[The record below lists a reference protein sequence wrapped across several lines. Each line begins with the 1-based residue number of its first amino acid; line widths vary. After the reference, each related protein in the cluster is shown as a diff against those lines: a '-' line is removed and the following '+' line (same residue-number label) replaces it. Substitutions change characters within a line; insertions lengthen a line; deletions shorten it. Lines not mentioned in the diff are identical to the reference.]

1 MNTQYPQPEVH
12 PNLYYYRPPAP
23 FPSRPVITADVCVYG
38 ATAAGVVA
46 AVALRKRG
54 RSVVIINP
62 SRFVGGMTSGGLSFT
77 DTGVQTVIG
86 GLSREFYRECG
97 SHYGKSEEFKFEP
110 HVAERVLLEW
120 LVEHQVTVYHAQFV
134 DKVEMKGQ
142 VIKRVICTS
151 GMTVDAKAFIDCS
164 YEGDLMAR
172 AGVKYTVGRE
182 SNSVYNETIN
192 GVQVRNFH
200 QFKNDIKID
209 PYIVEGNPA
218 SGLLPGIDPAP
229 LGATGS
235 GDSRVQAYNF
245 RMCMTQF
252 VPNQRKSVK
261 PISYNKANYALVT
274 RLLKTNYNEW
284 FGKFDP
290 IVMNKVDH
298 NNHGAVSTDFIGGS
312 DRWPDASY
320 AEREVIF
327 QQHVSWQAGWYY
339 YLSSEGD
346 VPDTISLR
354 MSGYKM
360 CLDEFPRTGGWS
372 HQLYIREARRMVSDA
387 VLTERECRGT
397 RVFRDSVGMG
407 SYNMDSHNCRR
418 FVDASGFVRNE
429 GDVQVGVKPYPVS
442 YRCIVPRTGYCTN
455 IWVPVALSASHI
467 AFGSVR
473 MEPVFMVLAESAAIA
488 VDFALDKGTP
498 AQAVPY
504 SALRA
509 RLAAAGQV
517 LQAP

>member
-1 MNTQYPQPEVH
+1 
-12 PNLYYYRPPAP
+12 
-23 FPSRPVITADVCVYG
+23 
-38 ATAAGVVA
+38 
-46 AVALRKRG
+46 
-54 RSVVIINP
+54 
-62 SRFVGGMTSGGLSFT
+62 
-77 DTGVQTVIG
+77 
-86 GLSREFYRECG
+86 
-97 SHYGKSEEFKFEP
+97 
-110 HVAERVLLEW
+110 
-120 LVEHQVTVYHAQFV
+120 
-134 DKVEMKGQ
+134 
-142 VIKRVICTS
+142 
-151 GMTVDAKAFIDCS
+151 MTVDAKAFIDCS

-192 GVQVRNFH
+192 GVQVRNLH

-229 LGATGS
+229 LGAIGS

-274 RLLKTNYNEW
+274 RLLKANYNEW

-327 QQHVSWQAGWYY
+327 QQHVAWQAGWYY

-418 FVDASGFVRNE
+418 FVDANGFVRNE

-509 RLAAAGQV
+509 RLAAAGQI

>member
-1 MNTQYPQPEVH
+1 MIAQFPEPEIH
-12 PNLYYYRPPAP
+12 PNLYYYRPPVP

-46 AVALRKRG
+46 AIALRKRG
-54 RSVVIINP
+54 RSVIILNP

-97 SHYGKSEEFKFEP
+97 AHYGKAEEFKFEP

-120 LVEHQVTVYHAQFV
+120 LVEHQVTVYHSQFV
-134 DKVEMKGQ
+134 DKVEMKSQ
-142 VIKRVICTS
+142 TIKRVICTS

-192 GVQVRNFH
+192 GVQVRTYH

-209 PYIVEGNPA
+209 PYIMEGNPS

-229 LGATGS
+229 LGAIGS
-235 GDSRVQAYNF
+235 GDNRVQAYNF
-245 RMCMTQF
+245 RMCLTQF
-252 VPNQRKSVK
+252 VPNQRKAVK
-261 PISYNKANYALVT
+261 PVSYNKANYALVT
-274 RLLKTNYNEW
+274 RLLKTNYNDW

-312 DRWPDASY
+312 DRWPEASY

-327 QQHVSWQAGWYY
+327 QQHVAWQAGWYH

-346 VPDTISLR
+346 VPDNISLR

-372 HQLYIREARRMVSDA
+372 HQLYIREARRMVADA

-397 RVFRDSVGMG
+397 RTFRDSIGMG

-418 FVDASGFVRNE
+418 FVDANGFVRNE

-442 YRCIVPRTGYCTN
+442 YRCIVPRTGSCTN

-488 VDFALDKGTP
+488 VDIALDKGTP

-504 SALRA
+504 SALRQ
-509 RLAAAGQV
+509 RLVAAGQI